1 MNLSELITDQT
12 AAILPA
18 PVLWAAAQFASK
30 DQAKAPLLNIQIQ
43 RNESGSVTVRSTNG
57 HQAFRIT
64 LPAEHAYS
72 NAAEI
77 KVPAA
82 DWSKPGKLLTAA
94 EWCHLKT
101 DGTAAAVSFIGQIAE
116 LRSFTPDPYAAEFP
130 RLDNVW
136 PTEYPCEPGQIMAFN
151 GNYLAAFGTVAA
163 KLSPNAIIKLETNEA
178 HTPVQLTANY
188 RETGATLEF
197 LLMPV
202 QIRNDEHCP
211 SKEAKIKRDRQ
222 RRADARELETY
233 RAAAATKLPALQMVT
248 A

>member
-1 MNLSELITDQT
+1 MNLSDLITDKT

-18 PVLWAAAQFASK
+18 PILWAAAQFASK
-30 DQAKAPLLNIQIQ
+30 DQVKPALHNIQVQ
-43 RNESGSVTVRSTNG
+43 LNETGTVTVRSTNG
-57 HQAFRIT
+57 HQALRIA
-64 LPAEHAYS
+64 LPAEYAHSTAT
-72 NAAEI
+72 EI

-82 DWSKPGKLLTAA
+82 DWVKPGKLLTSA

-101 DGTAAAVSFIGQIAE
+101 DGTAAAVTFAGQVAE

-130 RLDNVW
+130 PLDNCW

-151 GNYLAAFGTVAA
+151 GAYLATFATVAA
-163 KLSPNAIIKLETNEA
+163 KLSPAGLISLETNEA
-178 HTPVQLTANY
+178 NTAAQLTAQF

-202 QIRNDEHCP
+202 QIRGQYCP
-211 SKEAKIKRDRQ
+211 SRLAKIDRDHQ

-233 RAAAATKLPALQMVT
+233 RAASVAKLPALQAVT